1 MIFHLFGLP
10 LHRNLLREKKF
21 CEYLDQ
27 IRVFSLIWENLIKDQ
42 ITVFLQAIILLIQV
56 TFFFTMYWY
65 SYEKIEVNHW
75 DLFPTQTGKNLDG
88 E

>member
-10 LHRNLLREKKF
+10 LHRNLLRETKF
-21 CEYLDQ
+21 CEYLHQ
-27 IRVFSLIWENLIKDQ
+27 IRVFSLIWEDLIKDQ